1 MSSRCNDILLSSSK
15 NKVGFY
21 LQQALDELNIHL
33 DTACS
38 KYQGEERE
46 GGMGKGGE
54 REGGGVIEG
63 WDREW
68 RKRWWRG

>member
-15 NKVGFY
+15 NKVGYY

-38 KYQGEERE
+38 KYQGEGRMRGNEE
-46 GGMGKGGE
+46 G
-54 REGGGVIEG
+54 
-63 WDREW
+63 
-68 RKRWWRG
+68 